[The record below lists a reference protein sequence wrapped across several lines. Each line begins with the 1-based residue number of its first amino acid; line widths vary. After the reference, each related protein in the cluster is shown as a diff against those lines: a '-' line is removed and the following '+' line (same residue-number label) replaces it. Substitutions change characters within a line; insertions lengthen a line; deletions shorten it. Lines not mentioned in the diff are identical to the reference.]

1 MSNPRAAAKPAAA
14 CVGAIS
20 ALTIGIALLPC
31 ARAAD
36 QPGSVDLPA
45 LATPATGEKQPGRL
59 VWVDLVVPDLQS
71 EESFYAALFGWSFRS
86 LSAGQKPSAL
96 AMADGQPV
104 ASLIQRPLPRAG
116 QGGPA
121 WLGFFSTA
129 DLDATLR
136 AATLHG
142 AKQRSPV
149 RSYPHRGRQAVLQ
162 DPAGVVFGLV
172 SADSG
177 DPPDTLAA
185 PGQWIW
191 SALFSSDPDDEAAF
205 YQNVFGYQVYD
216 LAGQSD
222 QARAATDPNAQPSAQ
237 QSLTDSSAAAVSASD
252 GAVEHL
258 ELASADYARA
268 SVNGM
273 SADQARRGARW
284 LHFVRVEDAAAAAA
298 KAQSLGARILV
309 PPRADRQGGRLAV
322 IADPAGAPLGLMQ
335 WSDPDNGATP

>member
-1 MSNPRAAAKPAAA
+1 
-14 CVGAIS
+14 
-20 ALTIGIALLPC
+20 LLPC

-149 RSYPHRGRQAVLQ
+149 RSYPHRG
-162 DPAGVVFGLV
+162 
-172 SADSG
+172 
-177 DPPDTLAA
+177 

-222 QARAATDPNAQPSAQ
+222 QARVATDPNAQPSAQ